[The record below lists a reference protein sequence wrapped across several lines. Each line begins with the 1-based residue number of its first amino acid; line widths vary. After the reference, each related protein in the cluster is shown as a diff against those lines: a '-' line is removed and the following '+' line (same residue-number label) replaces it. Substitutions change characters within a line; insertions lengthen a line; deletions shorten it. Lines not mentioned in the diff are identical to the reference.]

1 MNIPIDKLH
10 LYTLHVGQATHDG
23 DWNWKNVRSP
33 FARIFCVTGGSARV
47 EMPSGIYDLKP
58 GYLYFIPAFTTHSY
72 VCDSNF
78 SLYYIHVYEEAD
90 HEQGILEELELP
102 FEVEGT
108 DLDCQLIAR
117 LCEMNPFL
125 KLPQSDPAVYDNH
138 PMLISSL
145 QMNQNRPFCDK
156 VESRGILFLLIS
168 RFLKNARPR
177 VDVRDDRIHQVLT
190 FIRKNLDKHI
200 DVDMLAGRCC
210 MSKDHFIRVFKLQM
224 GVTPNVFVTQK
235 KMERS
240 ELLLVTTSEPLKAI
254 ADALGYDDYSYFNR
268 IFKKHVG
275 ITPQQYRDKY
285 AV

>member
-1 MNIPIDKLH
+1 
-10 LYTLHVGQATHDG
+10 
-23 DWNWKNVRSP
+23 
-33 FARIFCVTGGSARV
+33 
-47 EMPSGIYDLKP
+47 
-58 GYLYFIPAFTTHSY
+58 
-72 VCDSNF
+72 
-78 SLYYIHVYEEAD
+78 
-90 HEQGILEELELP
+90 
-102 FEVEGT
+102 
-108 DLDCQLIAR
+108 
-117 LCEMNPFL
+117 
-125 KLPQSDPAVYDNH
+125 
-138 PMLISSL
+138 
-145 QMNQNRPFCDK
+145 MNQNRPFCDK